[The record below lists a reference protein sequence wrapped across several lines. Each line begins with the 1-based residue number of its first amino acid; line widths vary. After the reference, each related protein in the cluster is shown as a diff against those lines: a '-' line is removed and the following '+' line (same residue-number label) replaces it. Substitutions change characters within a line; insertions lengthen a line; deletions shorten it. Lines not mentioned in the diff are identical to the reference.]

1 MEVIQSGVNGVYVVK
16 HAEEASK
23 YAKGDAQTQY
33 RLRMAQTVTI
43 WDHLVTLACV
53 IANRVEVTSNHQSL
67 VSEPIPPHPS
77 PQWNNSYLLKY

>member
-23 YAKGDAQTQY
+23 YAKGVAQTQY

-43 WDHLVTLACV
+43 WDHLMTLVRV
-53 IANRVEVTSNHQSL
+53 IANHVEVTNNHQSL
-67 VSEPIPPHPS
+67 VSDPIPPHLF
-77 PQWNNSYLLKY
+77 PQWNNSHLLKY